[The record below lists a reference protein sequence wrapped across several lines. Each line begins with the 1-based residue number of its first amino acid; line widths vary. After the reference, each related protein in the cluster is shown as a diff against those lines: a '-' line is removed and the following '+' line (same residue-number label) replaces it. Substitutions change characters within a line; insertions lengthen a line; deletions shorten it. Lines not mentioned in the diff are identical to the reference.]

1 MPETREPIDTSDMY
15 IPHNMLRDAM
25 GRADALIGSVASG
38 DTARAT
44 VVGSFFDNVL
54 RFLDAHHQGE
64 DILLY
69 PLARE
74 RAPEHV
80 AVFDR
85 MQAEHHAAAAADAA
99 TTETLAA
106 WMADPGP
113 GNASSLTSALGD
125 LRTVLGA
132 HLEDEERSFLPI
144 AATTFSAEEWGE
156 LPGHVAR
163 TFTGDKLWLIL
174 GLVFEQMTDEQ
185 RALTLAHM
193 PRPVVD
199 MWSGVGAAS
208 FAAFIGDVRGAAES
222 APR

>member
-1 MPETREPIDTSDMY
+1 MPETREPIDTSDMF
-15 IPHNMLRDAM
+15 IPHNMLRDAL
-25 GRADALIGSVASG
+25 GRADALIGSVAPG
-38 DTARAT
+38 DTARAA

-64 DILLY
+64 DVLLY

-74 RAPEHV
+74 RVPEH
-80 AVFDR
+80 AVLFDR
-85 MQAEHHAAAAADAA
+85 MDAEHHAAAAADADA
-99 TTETLAA
+99 TETLAA
-106 WMADPGP
+106 WMADPSS
-113 GNASSLTSALGD
+113 GNATALAGALGD

-144 AATTFSAEEWGE
+144 AATTFTVEEWSE

-163 TFTGDKLWLIL
+163 TFSGDKLWLIM

-193 PRPVVD
+193 PPPVVE
-199 MWSGVGAAS
+199 MWNGPGAAS
-208 FAAFIGDVRGAAES
+208 FAAFITDVRGTGEPAGS
-222 APR
+222 